1 MSRNGAR
8 LNASSRKAE
17 YFMALTSMTGFAR
30 GEGAL
35 GETRW
40 TWEVKSVNGRGLE
53 PRFRLPPGLDFLE
66 PDLRKALSTRFSRGS
81 FNAFLSL
88 KGAAVEGGLVVNRV
102 ALASAIALVEEIRVR
117 IACDAPRPEGILAL
131 RGVLDV
137 QSALEDEDARTAL
150 AAALV
155 SSFDEAAEAL
165 AASRRREGEALE
177 RLIADLI
184 DEIERLAGAARSAA
198 AAATAATR
206 DRFTAQLGDLLAA
219 SFSEER
225 LAQEAAALAVKSDVR
240 EELDRLDAH
249 IDAARAL
256 MAKGGA
262 AGRQLDFLTQEF
274 NREANTLCSKA
285 QDMGLKRIGLDLKT
299 AVDRMREQVQNVE

>member
-1 MSRNGAR
+1 MPLA
-8 LNASSRKAE
+8 
-17 YFMALTSMTGFAR
+17 SMTGFAR

-40 TWEVKSVNGRGLE
+40 TWEIKSVNGRGLE

-66 PDLRKALSTRFSRGS
+66 QDLRKALTERFSRGS

-88 KGAAVEGGLVVNRV
+88 KGAAVEGGLAVNRA
-102 ALASAIALVEEIRVR
+102 ALESAIALIAEVR
-117 IACDAPRPEGILAL
+117 ARIPCEPPRAEGILAL
-131 RGVLDV
+131 RGVVDV
-137 QSALEDEDARTAL
+137 QSALDDEDERAAL
-150 AAALV
+150 AAALLK
-155 SSFDEAAEAL
+155 SFAQTAETL
-165 AASRRREGEALE
+165 AQSRRREGDALE
-177 RLIADLI
+177 RLIADLLG
-184 DEIERLAGAARSAA
+184 EIEALSAA
-198 AAATAATR
+198 ARKAAGAATAATR
-206 DRFTAQLGDLLAA
+206 DRVAAQLADLLSS

-240 EELDRLDAH
+240 EELDRLAAH
-249 IDAARAL
+249 IEAARAL
-256 MAKGGA
+256 LAKGGA
-262 AGRQLDFLTQEF
+262 AGRQLDFLTQEL

>member
-1 MSRNGAR
+1 
-8 LNASSRKAE
+8 
-17 YFMALTSMTGFAR
+17 MALSSMTGFAR
-30 GEGAL
+30 SDGAL

-40 TWEVKSVNGRGLE
+40 TWEIKSVNGRGLE

-66 PDLRKALSTRFSRGS
+66 QDLRKALGERFTRGS

-88 KGAAVEGGLVVNRV
+88 KGAAVEGGLSVNRA
-102 ALASAIALVEEIRVR
+102 ALASAIALIEEVR
-117 IACDAPRPEGILAL
+117 ARIPCEPPRAEGILAI

-137 QSALEDEDARTAL
+137 QSTLDDEDERAAL
-150 AAALV
+150 AAALTK
-155 SSFDEAAEAL
+155 SFAAAADIL
-165 AASRRREGEALE
+165 AQSRRREGDALE
-177 RLIADLI
+177 RLINDLLI
-184 DEIERLAGAARSAA
+184 EIERLSTAARGAA

-206 DRFTAQLGDLLAA
+206 DRFEAQLADLLAS

-240 EELDRLDAH
+240 EELDRLAAH
-249 IDAARAL
+249 IEAARAL
-256 MAKGGA
+256 IAKGAG
-262 AGRQLDFLTQEF
+262 AGRQLDFLTQEL

-285 QDMGLKRIGLDLKT
+285 QDMALKRIGLDLKT

>member
-1 MSRNGAR
+1 
-8 LNASSRKAE
+8 
-17 YFMALTSMTGFAR
+17 MALSSMTGFAR

-40 TWEVKSVNGRGLE
+40 IWELKSVNGRGLE

-66 PDLRKALSTRFSRGS
+66 QELRKALSERFSRGS

-88 KGAAVEGGLVVNRV
+88 KGAAVEGGLAVNRA
-102 ALASAIALVEEIRVR
+102 ALESAIALIAEVR
-117 IACDAPRPEGILAL
+117 GRIPCEPPRAEGILAL

-137 QSALEDEDARTAL
+137 QSTLDDEDERAALSAALTQSFSKTADAL
-150 AAALV
+150 AQ
-155 SSFDEAAEAL
+155 
-165 AASRRREGEALE
+165 SRRREGDALE
-177 RLIADLI
+177 RLIAGLL
-184 DEIERLAGAARSAA
+184 DEIDSLAAAARAAA

-206 DRFTAQLGDLLAA
+206 ERLQAQLTDLLAS

-225 LAQEAAALAVKSDVR
+225 LAQEAAMLAVKSDVR
-240 EELDRLDAH
+240 EELDRLAAH
-249 IDAARAL
+249 IEAARAL
-256 MAKGGA
+256 IAKGAA
-262 AGRQLDFLTQEF
+262 AGRQLDFLTQEL

>member
-1 MSRNGAR
+1 
-8 LNASSRKAE
+8 
-17 YFMALTSMTGFAR
+17 MALSSMTGFAR

-40 TWEVKSVNGRGLE
+40 TWEIKSVNGRGFE

-66 PDLRKALSTRFSRGS
+66 QDLRKALADRFSRGS

-88 KGAAVEGGLVVNRV
+88 KGAAVEGGLAVNRA
-102 ALASAIALVEEIRVR
+102 ALESAIALVEEVR
-117 IACDAPRPEGILAL
+117 ARIPCDPPRAEGILSL
-131 RGVLDV
+131 RGVVDV
-137 QSALEDEDARTAL
+137 QSSLDDEDER
-150 AAALV
+150 AALGAKLV
-155 SSFDEAAEAL
+155 AGFASTAEAL
-165 AASRRREGEALE
+165 LQSRRREGEALE
-177 RLIADLI
+177 KLILDLLS
-184 DEIERLAGAARSAA
+184 EIERLSGAARLAA
-198 AAATAATR
+198 DAATAATR
-206 DRFTAQLGDLLAA
+206 DRFQAQLADLLAS

-240 EELDRLDAH
+240 EELDRLTAH
-249 IDAARAL
+249 IEAARAL
-256 MAKGGA
+256 IAKGGA
-262 AGRQLDFLTQEF
+262 AGRQLDFLTQEL